1 MKRVSFYVQ
10 VGIFAVALIS
20 LVFNGEEGMMS
31 MLISLFFLGVV
42 QLIDAS
48 ISTLRRYYLYP
59 LNTRLNQYWLAV
71 VAFFTL
77 LFTLGIDN
85 HLWFQGVVLIGGSF
99 LGIYYMWLSYRGFQL
114 RKPRSKFFPN
124 TSWE

>member
-10 VGIFAVALIS
+10 VGIFAVAFIS
-20 LVFNGEEGMMS
+20 TVFNGEEGLMS
-31 MLISLFFLGVV
+31 TLLSLLFLGIV
-42 QLIDAS
+42 QLLDAS
-48 ISTLRRYYLYP
+48 ISTFRRYYLYP

-71 VAFFTL
+71 VAFFIM
-77 LFTLGIDN
+77 LFTLGIDD
-85 HLWFQGVVLIGGSF
+85 HLWSKGLVLIGGSA